1 MKKNSREINVFSV
14 SALDLFASALGAFI
28 VMSMIFMVFF
38 TMTSQSASQQEN
50 LQPALEQCEAQRA
63 QAEGALAE
71 CQAQVENSVDA
82 SALAQCE
89 SQLAQCQ
96 EQLGG
101 SVDAS
106 ALAQCQSDLAAAQ
119 AQNADLQAQLEAA
132 SSAAGEMEA
141 VNAELESCQRALK
154 KTFVLVVASWE
165 SEDRSEDGRWLRGP
179 GNNDVDLHVVDP
191 MGREFYHG
199 KTTDPD
205 SAAVFEEDTIRGPGN
220 EIWVHPN
227 AEAGPYRICY
237 MFYRDRLPRPSKPQ
251 VRGTIFWQEGKIK
264 LPAIGLTN
272 PYEKE
277 LPFQM
282 HFVVEF
288 LVDEEGIVSLNRSKT
303 PHVLENGR
311 C

>member
-71 CQAQVENSVDA
+71 CQAQVENSVNA

-154 KTFVLVVASWE
+154 KTFLVVVASWK
-165 SEDRSEDGRWLRGP
+165 SEDQREDGSWLPGA
-179 GNNDVDLHVVDP
+179 GNNDMDLHVVDP
-191 MGREFYHG
+191 IGREFYYGDKTHG
-199 KTTDPD
+199 G
-205 SAAVFEEDTIRGPGN
+205 SAAVLEEDTRRGPGN

-227 AEAGPYRICY
+227 AEAGRYLICY
-237 MFYRDRLPRPSKPQ
+237 KFFEDGPPRRSRLN
-251 VRGTIFWQEGKIK
+251 VRGSIFWQEGKI
-264 LPAIGLTN
+264 
-272 PYEKE
+272 E
-277 LPFQM
+277 LPDIRLNRQSEKRL
-282 HFVVEF
+282 VVEF
-288 LVDEEGIVSLNRSKT
+288 RVDEEGVVSIDRLGT
-303 PHVLENGR
+303 GG
-311 C
+311 CG

>member
-1 MKKNSREINVFSV
+1 MKKSSREINVFSV

-82 SALAQCE
+82 FALAQCE

-96 EQLGG
+96 DQLGG

-106 ALAQCQSDLAAAQ
+106 ALAQCQADLA
-119 AQNADLQAQLEAA
+119 AA

-154 KTFVLVVASWE
+154 KTFVLVIASW
-165 SEDRSEDGRWLRGP
+165 STNED
-179 GNNDVDLHVVDP
+179 DVDLHVVDP
-191 MGREFYHG
+191 AGREFYFG
-199 KTTDPD
+199 DRRLPG
-205 SAAVFEEDTIRGPGN
+205 SPAAFEEDNTDGPGN
-220 EIWVHPN
+220 EIWLHPN
-227 AEAGPYRICY
+227 GEAGRYRICY
-237 MFYRDRLPRPSKPQ
+237 KLFDDYPNSPLPN
-251 VRGTIFWQEGKIK
+251 VRGSILWQEGKI
-264 LPAIGLTN
+264 
-272 PYEKE
+272 E
-277 LPFQM
+277 LPPISLTEQGK
-282 HFVVEF
+282 VWLVAEF
-288 LVDEEGIVSLNRSKT
+288 LVSEEGTVSIDPSAAPRKLRT
-303 PHVLENGR
+303 GGCR
-311 C
+311 

>member
-1 MKKNSREINVFSV
+1 MKKSSREINVFSV

-71 CQAQVENSVDA
+71 CQAQVENSVNA

-119 AQNADLQAQLEAA
+119 ARNADLQAQLEAA

-154 KTFVLVVASWE
+154 KTFVLVIASW
-165 SEDRSEDGRWLRGP
+165 STGGD
-179 GNNDVDLHVVDP
+179 DVDLHIVDP
-191 MGREFYHG
+191 AGREFYYGATRHAG
-199 KTTDPD
+199 
-205 SAAVFEEDTIRGPGN
+205 SVAAFEEDNTRGPGN
-220 EIWVHPN
+220 EIWLHPN
-227 AEAGPYRICY
+227 GEAGRYRICY
-237 MFYRDRLPRPSKPQ
+237 KFFSDNRGSPQ
-251 VRGTIFWQEGKIK
+251 PNVRGSILWQEGKI
-264 LPAIGLTN
+264 
-272 PYEKE
+272 E
-277 LPFQM
+277 LPNISLSQDDE
-282 HFVVEF
+282 VRLVAEF
-288 LVDEEGIVSLNRSKT
+288 RVDEEGVVSIDRSSA
-303 PHVLENGR
+303 GR
-311 C
+311 FLGTGGCR

>member
-1 MKKNSREINVFSV
+1 MKKSSREINVFSV

-119 AQNADLQAQLEAA
+119 ARNAGLQAQLEAA

-154 KTFVLVVASWE
+154 KTFVLVVASW
-165 SEDRSEDGRWLRGP
+165 STDGD
-179 GNNDVDLHVVDP
+179 DVDLHVVDP
-191 MGREFYHG
+191 KDREFNWRNREHR
-199 KTTDPD
+199 PR
-205 SAAVFEEDTIRGPGN
+205 SAAVLEVDNTHGPGN

-227 AEAGPYRICY
+227 AEAGLYRICY
-237 MFYRDRLPRPSKPQ
+237 MFHTDREPRPSNPK
-251 VRGTIFWQEGKIK
+251 VRGTIFWQGGKIE
-264 LPAIGLTN
+264 LPTINLTN
-272 PYEKE
+272 LSDRENN
-277 LPFQM
+277 PFEMQRAM
-282 HFVVEF
+282 EF
-288 LVDEEGIVSLNRSKT
+288 RVDEEGIVSLVRSRS
-303 PHVLENGR
+303 PGDVGR
-311 C
+311 GVETRRCE